1 MKRATALEMKGIAK
15 HYPGTMALS
24 AVDFSVYEG
33 ETKAL
38 LGENGAGK
46 STLVK
51 ILSGAVTKDSGEILL
66 HGRPVDIQSPSDAME
81 NGIGVIYQEF
91 TLVPALS
98 IAENIFLGRLPNRGS
113 LVDWA
118 KIERDA
124 RDLLSQ
130 LGSSLDVKKN
140 VSSLSVANRQLVE
153 IAKALSMNANILIM
167 DEPTAALSKNET
179 QRLFETI
186 SLLKQRGVSIVYVS
200 HRLEEI
206 FEIADSVTIL
216 RDGEKVGDF
225 PIAELTPKSIINYL
239 IGKSASEETSARH
252 FIDGPVRLEL
262 IEANMDG
269 ALFDISLQLHAGEI
283 LGVTGLVGAGQ
294 SELAQCLFGMNSLD
308 DGRIEI
314 DGNLVRFKSPADA
327 ISHGI
332 GLIPEDRRQQ
342 GLVLGMPI
350 RGNIVLPLLHKI
362 SRLLVVNR
370 KKEERI
376 YREQKSALKIKAVNG
391 LQLAGKLS
399 GGNQQKVVIAKW
411 LASSASILIFHEPT
425 RGIDVGAKEEI
436 YHIIREMALLQHSIL
451 IISSD
456 MQEVLNVSDR
466 LLVLRNGRIVK
477 ALNPSE
483 TNKEE
488 VLFFSTVSQMASQS
502 N

>member
-1 MKRATALEMKGIAK
+1 MTRGLVLEMKDIEK
-15 HYPGTMALS
+15 HYPGTAALK
-24 AVDFSVYEG
+24 AVDFTVLEG

-51 ILSGAVTKDSGEILL
+51 ILSGAVTRDFGEILL
-66 HGRPVDIQSPSDAME
+66 HGRHVDIESPSDAIE
-81 NGIGVIYQEF
+81 NGISVIYQEF

-118 KIERDA
+118 AMEREA
-124 RDLLSQ
+124 SELLSH
-130 LGSSLDVKKN
+130 LGSRLDVRKN
-140 VSSLSVANRQLVE
+140 VSSLSVASRQLVE
-153 IAKALSMNANILIM
+153 IAKALSMNARILIM

-186 SLLKQRGVSIVYVS
+186 ALLKQRGVSIVYVS

-225 PIAELTPKSIINYL
+225 QIAELTPKSIIKYL
-239 IGKSASEETSARH
+239 IGKAVSEATNSRH
-252 FIDGPVRLEL
+252 FSVGPIRLEM
-262 IEANMDG
+262 IDASVNG
-269 ALFDISLQLHAGEI
+269 AISDISLQLHAGEI
-283 LGVTGLVGAGQ
+283 LGITGLVGAGQ
-294 SELAQCLFGMNSLD
+294 SEIAQCLFGMSTLD
-308 DGRIEI
+308 GGRIEVE
-314 DGNLVRFKSPADA
+314 GCPVRFKSPAEA
-327 ISHGI
+327 IAHGF

-350 RGNIVLPLLHKI
+350 RGNIVLPLLHRI
-362 SRLLVVNR
+362 SKLLIVNR

-376 YREQKSALKIKAVNG
+376 FREQKEALKIKAVDG
-391 LQLAGKLS
+391 QQLAGKLS

-411 LASSASILIFHEPT
+411 LASGASILIFHEPT
-425 RGIDVGAKEEI
+425 RGIDVGAKDEI
-436 YHIIREMALLQHSIL
+436 YNIIREMALRQHSIL

-456 MQEVLNVSDR
+456 MQEVLNVCDR

-477 ALNPSE
+477 TLKPSE
-483 TNKEE
+483 TDKEE
-488 VLFFSTVSQMASQS
+488 VLFFSTVSQMASGF